1 MLDIPADTR
10 IRMILAQD
18 YPFGS
23 AIKEKDDKDIRQPEI
38 STGWWDDQT
47 SRPQI
52 TVTNPSEGVLD
63 GGSTGYTSGTG
74 TGGVGRI
81 WTGYALVNAWVKDS
95 DVRSRATQSTI
106 DAGRA
111 SGKQVSYMLARN
123 AASVITDYANGY
135 YNPTTGEVIFR
146 SMGVDDVE
154 RTATPEQDDL
164 YRYEFSALF
173 NHADTSG

>member
-1 MLDIPADTR
+1 MLEIPADTR
-10 IRMILAQD
+10 IRMILAEN

-23 AIKEKDDKDIRQPEI
+23 AITENDDEGYRQPEI
-38 STGWWDDQT
+38 STGWWDNQT

-81 WTGYALVNAWVKDS
+81 WTGYALVNAWVKD
-95 DVRSRATQSTI
+95 DDIRLRATQSTI

-111 SGKQVSYMLARN
+111 SGKQVSYMLAKN
-123 AASVITDYANGY
+123 AAEVITDYANGY
-135 YNPTTGEVIFR
+135 LHPETGRVVFR

-154 RTATPEQDDL
+154 RRATPDQDEL

-173 NHADTSG
+173 NHADTTG